1 MYMIFTR
8 HTTRPYRLLKMKKNG
23 LQNTRG
29 EDLFYCFSPAAKR
42 RPGNP
47 SARSEPKEK
56 RSQPFFFLSY
66 PSSDRL
72 FRPPSLWMGRSRRS
86 NKESTWAS
94 LFLSFFF
101 LSISRLLLTD
111 VFPNCLL
118 LTLRIVSRSVASH
131 LRSLIPSE
139 DNNFFG
145 FYFILKYRFAIGE
158 IPPPRSRKRKTR

>member
-1 MYMIFTR
+1 MV
-8 HTTRPYRLLKMKKNG
+8 YRI
-23 LQNTRG
+23 RG
-29 EDLFYCFSPAAKR
+29 GREDLFYCFSPAAKR

-56 RSQPFFFLSY
+56 GEGATFFLLLLLYLVSIQ
-66 PSSDRL
+66 RQT
-72 FRPPSLWMGRSRRS
+72 PSLWMERSRRS

-94 LFLSFFF
+94 LFFFFF

-118 LTLRIVSRSVASH
+118 LTLRILSRSVGSH
-131 LRSLIPSE
+131 LRSGPNSLGGQQL
-139 DNNFFG
+139 FG
-145 FYFILKYRFAIGE
+145 FYFILNYRFAIGE